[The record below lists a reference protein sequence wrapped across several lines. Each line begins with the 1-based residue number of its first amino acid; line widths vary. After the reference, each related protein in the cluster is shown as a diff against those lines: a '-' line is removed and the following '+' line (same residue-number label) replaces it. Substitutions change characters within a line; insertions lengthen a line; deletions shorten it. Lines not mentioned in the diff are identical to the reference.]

1 MYWFFIRSLTKLIIY
16 IDKFLNFF
24 RIKDFLTKIHDGLE
38 DVQYYN
44 KDIEGKKIKFFCPTT
59 RCLKRVNS
67 LYQKEPETLNWI
79 NNFEKNLNINK
90 EKIVFW
96 DIGANIGLYSIYAA
110 VKFTNIEII
119 SFEPS
124 TSNTRTLSRNI
135 SINKLYDKIK
145 ILPIALADKS
155 NIISKIKETS
165 FVEGSSMSTFGNN
178 LNYMGVKT
186 DDEKIKNQYQIL
198 GNSIDYLVE
207 NKTLKIPNYI
217 KIDVD
222 GIENLIL
229 RGATNTLKKKELVEI
244 SIELN
249 PTNKEQY
256 ENIVENF
263 KKNNFLLVESKNY
276 NLIKNPNHKLNLNE
290 TVNSVFRKKS
300 I

>member
-1 MYWFFIRSLTKLIIY
+1 MYWLLIRLLTRTIVS

-24 RIKDFLTKIHDGLE
+24 KIRDFQTKIHDALE
-38 DVQYYN
+38 DFQYYN
-44 KDIEGKKIKFFCPTT
+44 NEIEGKRIKFFCPTT

-67 LYQKEPETLNWI
+67 LYQKEPETINWI
-79 NNFEKNLNINK
+79 NNFDKNFYLNK

-110 VKFTNIEII
+110 VKFKNIEII

-145 ILPIALADKS
+145 ILPIALTDKP

-165 FVEGSSMSTFGNN
+165 FMEGSSMSTFNDDVD
-178 LNYMGVKT
+178 YMGNKI
-186 DDEKIKNQYQIL
+186 DNERIKNQYQIL

-229 RGATNTLKKKELVEI
+229 KGAMNTLKRKELIEI

-249 PTNKEQY
+249 PTKKDQY
-256 ENIVENF
+256 ENIVKNLKE
-263 KKNNFLLVESKNY
+263 NNFSLVKSENY
-276 NLIKNPNHKLNLNE
+276 NLIKNPNYKLKINE
-290 TVNSVFRKKS
+290 TVNSIFRKN
-300 I
+300 